1 MSDGLEF
8 TGERFT
14 PECVR
19 EIWYEHVHRYVFA
32 RAFVDGLRVLDA
44 ACGEGYGSALL
55 AERAASVTGVDI
67 SEDAIAHARARYAA
81 ANLAF
86 EVADGTALPFDDDA
100 FDCVVSFETL
110 EHLHDQKGLLG
121 EFRRVLKPGGFL
133 LISTPDKAVY
143 TDRQQN
149 DNAFHVAELYRGEF
163 EDLLGDYFPAVR
175 LWGHKLMFHSAIWA
189 LTDPSADGA
198 VLHQAQ
204 DGTIDAAAR
213 PAHDPVYLLAF
224 CAADEGALP
233 DATAAL
239 WLFDDAAESVYAHY
253 YHEIRKNMAAGEV
266 LAQREREIRRLE
278 RELEAARRPWWQR
291 LTRRGGT
298 ER

>member
-1 MSDGLEF
+1 LSDGLEF

-32 RAFVDGLRVLDA
+32 REFVGGLRVLDA
-44 ACGEGYGSALL
+44 ACGEGYGSAML
-55 AERAASVTGVDI
+55 AGRAASVVGVDI
-67 SEDAIAHARARYAA
+67 SEEAIAHARGRYTADNLDFQAA
-81 ANLAF
+81 D
-86 EVADGTALPFDDDA
+86 VAALPFDDDA
-100 FDCVVSFETL
+100 FDCVVSLETL
-110 EHLHDQKGLLG
+110 EHLREQRALLS

-163 EDLLGDYFPAVR
+163 EDLLGAYFPAVR

-189 LTDPSADGA
+189 LEDEPAGGA
-198 VLHQAQ
+198 VLHQAH
-204 DGTIDAAAR
+204 DDRVDAAAR

-224 CAADEGALP
+224 CAADAATLP
-233 DATAAL
+233 EPEAAL
-239 WLFDDAAESVYAHY
+239 WLFDDAAESVYEHY
-253 YHEIRKNMAAGEV
+253 YHEIRKNMAAGEA

-278 RELEAARRPWWQR
+278 TELEAARRPWWRR
-291 LTRRGGT
+291 LTGRG
-298 ER
+298 